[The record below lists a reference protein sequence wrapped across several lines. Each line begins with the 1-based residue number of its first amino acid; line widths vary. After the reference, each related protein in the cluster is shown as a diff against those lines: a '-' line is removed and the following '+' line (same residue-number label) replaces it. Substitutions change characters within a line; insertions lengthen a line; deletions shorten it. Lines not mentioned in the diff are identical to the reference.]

1 MQGLDPADMTEQA
14 RTEMTERGTTA
25 DDDWTLASFSDTI
38 HRGGVGLW
46 AWSPTRRLA
55 RLDSLC
61 QEFWGTT
68 RTVIGIDD
76 LFARVHG
83 EDRPGMVRD
92 WEASATDPNPYS
104 FDFRIGDGPEA
115 RWISARGVG
124 GEAGRVGE
132 WLQAIFMDVTEHKRA
147 EEAERLLTAE
157 LAHRVSNMFSVAR
170 ALTTIVAREATSMPA
185 FAEDLA
191 RRFGVLHEATT
202 LATRSQRLDQGNVR
216 LRDLA
221 ERILSPYHQGH
232 NVEVAIDEGVV
243 VGSDRTNDYAMIF
256 HELATN
262 SAKYGALS
270 GSGTVRV
277 EGSVSGDTLR
287 LSWREGGAE
296 PGAVKGEGTGFG
308 SRLLKQTIERSLR
321 GHFTRTIDGDGL
333 RFEMSVPAR

>member
-1 MQGLDPADMTEQA
+1 MGLDPSDLTEQT
-14 RTEMTERGTTA
+14 RTAMTERGGTA
-25 DDDWTLASFSDTI
+25 DEAWTLASFSDTI
-38 HRGGVGLW
+38 HRGGVALW
-46 AWSPTRRLA
+46 AWSPVRRLA

-68 RTVIGIDD
+68 QTVIGIDE
-76 LFARVHG
+76 LFAKVNL
-83 EDRPGMVRD
+83 EDRLGMVRE
-92 WEASATDPNPYS
+92 WEASATDPQPYS
-104 FDFRIGDGPEA
+104 FDFRIGVGPEA

-170 ALTTIVAREATSMPA
+170 ALTSIVAREATSTPA

-202 LATRSQRLDQGNVR
+202 LATRSQKSDQGHVH
-216 LRDLA
+216 LKDLA
-221 ERILSPYHQGH
+221 QRILSPYHQGQ
-232 NVEVAIDEGVV
+232 NIDVAIDEGVV
-243 VGSDRTNDYAMIF
+243 VGSEYTNDYAMIF

-270 GSGTVRV
+270 GSGAVRV
-277 EGSVSGDTLR
+277 EGSMTGDTIR
-287 LSWREGGAE
+287 LTWREGGAD

-321 GHFTRTIDGDGL
+321 GRFSRTIDGDGL
-333 RFEMSVPAR
+333 RFEMSVPTG

>member
-1 MQGLDPADMTEQA
+1 MGLDPSDLTEQT
-14 RTEMTERGTTA
+14 RTAMTERGGTA
-25 DDDWTLASFSDTI
+25 DEAWTLASFSDTI
-38 HRGGVGLW
+38 HRGGVALW
-46 AWSPTRRLA
+46 AWSPGRRLA

-68 RTVIGIDD
+68 QTVIGIDE
-76 LFARVHG
+76 LFAKVNL
-83 EDRPGMVRD
+83 EDRLGMVRE
-92 WEASATDPNPYS
+92 WEASATDPQPYS
-104 FDFRIGDGPEA
+104 FDFRIGVGPEA

-170 ALTTIVAREATSMPA
+170 ALTSIVAREATSMPA

-202 LATRSQRLDQGNVR
+202 LATRSQKFDQGHVH
-216 LRDLA
+216 LKDLA
-221 ERILSPYHQGH
+221 QRILSPYHQGH
-232 NVEVAIDEGVV
+232 NIAVAIDEGVV
-243 VGSDRTNDYAMIF
+243 VGSEYTNDYAMIF

-270 GSGTVRV
+270 GSGAVRV
-277 EGSVSGDTLR
+277 EGSMTGDTIR
-287 LSWREGGAE
+287 LAWREGGAE

-321 GHFTRTIDGDGL
+321 GRFSRTIDGDGL
-333 RFEMSVPAR
+333 RFEMSVPAG

>member
-1 MQGLDPADMTEQA
+1 MI
-14 RTEMTERGTTA
+14 ERGEA
-25 DDDWTLASFSDTI
+25 SDEAWTLASFSDTI

-46 AWSPTRRLA
+46 AWSPSRRLA

-61 QEFWGTT
+61 REFWGTDE
-68 RTVIGIDD
+68 TVIGIDE
-76 LFARVHG
+76 LFARVNL
-83 EDRPGMVRD
+83 EDRLGMVQE

-104 FDFRIGDGPEA
+104 FDFRIGQGPEA

-124 GEAGRVGE
+124 GDAGRVGE

-170 ALTTIVAREATSMPA
+170 ALTSIVSREANSTSG
-185 FAEDLA
+185 FADDLA

-202 LATRSQRLDQGNVR
+202 LATRSRSLDQGHVR
-216 LRDLA
+216 LQDLA
-221 ERILSPYHQGH
+221 QRILAPYLQGD
-232 NVEVAIDEGVV
+232 NIAVAIANDIT
-243 VGSDRTNDYAMIF
+243 VGSDKTNDYAMIF

-270 GSGTVRV
+270 GGGAVRLD
-277 EGSVSGDTLR
+277 GSVSGDTLR
-287 LSWREGGAE
+287 LTWSEGSAA
-296 PGAVKGEGTGFG
+296 PDTVKAEGTGFG

-321 GHFTRTIDGDGL
+321 GSFQRTIDSDGL
-333 RFEMSVPAR
+333 HFEMTVPLR

>member
-1 MQGLDPADMTEQA
+1 MI
-14 RTEMTERGTTA
+14 ERGEAA
-25 DDDWTLASFSDTI
+25 DEAWTLASFSDTI

-46 AWSPTRRLA
+46 AWSPSRRLA

-61 QEFWGTT
+61 REFWGTDE
-68 RTVIGIDD
+68 TVIGIDE
-76 LFARVHG
+76 LFARVNL
-83 EDRPGMVRD
+83 EDRLGMVQD

-104 FDFRIGDGPEA
+104 FDFRVGHGPEA

-170 ALTTIVAREATSMPA
+170 ALTSIVSREANSTSS
-185 FAEDLA
+185 FADDLA

-202 LATRSQRLDQGNVR
+202 LATRSRRLDQGHVR
-216 LRDLA
+216 LEDLA
-221 ERILSPYHQGH
+221 QRILAPYLQGD
-232 NVEVAIDEGVV
+232 NIAVAIA
-243 VGSDRTNDYAMIF
+243 SDVTVDSDKTNDYAMIF

-270 GSGTVRV
+270 GGGAVRLD
-277 EGSVSGDTLR
+277 GSVSGDTLR
-287 LSWREGGAE
+287 LTWSEGSAA
-296 PGAVKGEGTGFG
+296 PDAVKAEGTGFG

-321 GHFTRTIDGDGL
+321 GSFQRTIDGDGL
-333 RFEMSVPAR
+333 HFEMTVPLK

>member
-1 MQGLDPADMTEQA
+1 MMDLDLTDTTEQI
-14 RTEMTERGTTA
+14 RTGMTDRGGA
-25 DDDWTLASFSDTI
+25 DEDAWTLARFSDTI

-46 AWSPTRRLA
+46 AWSPGRRLA

-61 QEFWGTT
+61 QEFWGTAQA
-68 RTVIGIDD
+68 VIGIDD
-76 LFARVHG
+76 LFARVNR
-83 EDRPGMVRD
+83 EDRLGMVRD
-92 WEASATDPNPYS
+92 WEASAADPQPYS
-104 FDFRIGDGPEA
+104 FDFRIGEGPEA

-147 EEAERLLTAE
+147 EEAARLLTAE

-170 ALTTIVAREATSMPA
+170 ALTSIVSREATSVPA
-185 FAEDLA
+185 LAEDLA

-202 LATRSQRLDQGNVR
+202 LASRSQKFDRGNVP
-216 LRDLA
+216 LQDLA
-221 ERILSPYHQGH
+221 WRILSPYHQGH
-232 NVEVAIDEGVV
+232 NIAVAIDEGVS

-270 GSGTVRV
+270 GAGSVRV
-277 EGSVSGDTLR
+277 EGSVEGDTLR
-287 LSWREGGAE
+287 LTWCEGGAG
-296 PGAVKGEGTGFG
+296 PGAVAGEGTGFG

-321 GHFTRTIDGDGL
+321 GNFSRTIDSEGL

>member
-1 MQGLDPADMTEQA
+1 
-14 RTEMTERGTTA
+14 MTERGGTA
-25 DDDWTLASFSDTI
+25 DEAWTLASFSDTI
-38 HRGGVGLW
+38 HRGGVALW
-46 AWSPTRRLA
+46 AWSPVRRLA

-68 RTVIGIDD
+68 QTVIGIDE
-76 LFARVHG
+76 LFAKVNL
-83 EDRPGMVRD
+83 EDRLGMIRE
-92 WEASATDPNPYS
+92 WEASATDPQPYS
-104 FDFRIGDGPEA
+104 FDFRVGVGPEA

-170 ALTTIVAREATSMPA
+170 ALTSIVAREATSTPA

-202 LATRSQRLDQGNVR
+202 LATRSQKFDQGHVH
-216 LRDLA
+216 LKDLA
-221 ERILSPYHQGH
+221 QRILSPYHQGH
-232 NVEVAIDEGVV
+232 NIAVAIDEGVV
-243 VGSDRTNDYAMIF
+243 VGSEYTNDYAMIF

-270 GSGTVRV
+270 GSGAVRV
-277 EGSVSGDTLR
+277 EGSMTGDTIR
-287 LSWREGGAE
+287 LAWREGGAE

-321 GHFTRTIDGDGL
+321 GRFSRTIDGDGL
-333 RFEMSVPAR
+333 RFEMSVPAG